1 MDYLIREASIDDLN
15 SVVGLWQKLS
25 IDQMSKDIYYKG
37 ELVFE
42 EGHSQFQDAL
52 TNSNCC
58 IFVAEVDNII
68 VGFIEVWLYQKDFHF
83 FIDDYAYIIHF
94 FVDTEARKSKR
105 ILGIVYKLFEVAQN
119 WSIQRGKKF
128 LVADVFS
135 HNPKVMKLL
144 ERVGLKSYRTRYV
157 KEIGE
162 LDV

>member
-1 MDYLIREASIDDLN
+1 MCIRD
-15 SVVGLWQKLS
+15 
-25 IDQMSKDIYYKG
+25 
-37 ELVFE
+37 
-42 EGHSQFQDAL
+42 
-52 TNSNCC
+52 
-58 IFVAEVDNII
+58 
-68 VGFIEVWLYQKDFHF
+68 
-83 FIDDYAYIIHF
+83 
-94 FVDTEARKSKR
+94 R
-105 ILGIVYKLFEVAQN
+105 LGIVYKLFEVAQN